1 MEIKFTPREMD
12 ILKMLCLENKLI
24 GAKLFLSLSTIKTYV
39 TRILNKLGVDNRQI
53 AQIKAI
59 KLGIISLEEIITE

>member
-24 GAKLFLSLSTIKTYV
+24 GTKLFLSLSTIKTYV

-53 AQIKAI
+53 AQIKAV

>member
-12 ILKMLCLENKLI
+12 ILKMLCLENQIIGSKLY
-24 GAKLFLSLSTIKTYV
+24 LSLSTVKTYV
-39 TRILNKLGVDNRQI
+39 TRILNKMGVDNRHT

-59 KLGIISLEEIITE
+59 KNGIITLEEIITE